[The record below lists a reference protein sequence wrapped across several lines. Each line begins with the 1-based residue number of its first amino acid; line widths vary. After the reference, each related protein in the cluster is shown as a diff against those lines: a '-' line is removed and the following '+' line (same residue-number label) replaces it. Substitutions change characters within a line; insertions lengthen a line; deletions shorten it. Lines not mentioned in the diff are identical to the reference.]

1 MHHALSIKQYII
13 LSFTL
18 LAITACGGRKGE
30 LRIEGE
36 IKGLNQAALTIFSRD
51 GIIQG
56 IDTLHVVNGKID
68 WSCPCD
74 KESGILTIVYPTYST
89 LTVFGG
95 SGDVIRIEGD
105 AKQLGATKVSGTQD
119 NEEYSALREQLERST
134 PEEHDSL
141 IRAYIQNNPQ
151 SPISNHLHIEELT
164 GQVPAALRR
173 GVKLP
178 DFTLPMRHGDTITT
192 DSLHGKYTL
201 LTFWANWRGG
211 TGTLNT
217 RIRRLRRQ
225 AVQPL
230 ECISYNMDV
239 NATILDYIERTDTI
253 TWHSYSDRLAFQSDL
268 ASRLGI
274 RDIPFYIL
282 ADTSCCI
289 IATGNDW
296 QKDIEPHLK
305 RITTA
310 DSLGAKGTAPKP

>member
-13 LSFTL
+13 FSLTL

-30 LRIEGE
+30 LRIKGE
-36 IKGLNQAALTIFSRD
+36 IKGLNNAGLTIFSRD

-56 IDTLHVVNGKID
+56 IDTLHVVNGTID

-74 KESGILTIVYPTYST
+74 KESGSLTIVYPTYST
-89 LTVFGG
+89 LTIFGG

-105 AKQLGATKVSGTQD
+105 AKQLGATKVSGTKE
-119 NEEYSALREQLERST
+119 NEDYSRLLAQLEKAT
-134 PEEHDSL
+134 PEGRDS
-141 IRAYIQNNPQ
+141 IISAYIDQNPQ
-151 SPISNHLHIEELT
+151 SPVSRHLHIEELA
-164 GQVPAALRR
+164 GQVPAALRKGER
-173 GVKLP
+173 LP
-178 DFTLPMRHGDTITT
+178 DFTLPMRSGDTITT

-201 LTFWANWRGG
+201 LAFWANWRGG
-211 TGTLNT
+211 TGTLNA

-239 NATILDYIERTDTI
+239 NATILGYVERNDTI
-253 TWHSYSDRLAFQSDL
+253 TWHSYSDRKAFHSDL

-274 RDIPFYIL
+274 RDIPFYVL

-305 RITTA
+305 HITSPT
-310 DSLGAKGTAPKP
+310 DHTP